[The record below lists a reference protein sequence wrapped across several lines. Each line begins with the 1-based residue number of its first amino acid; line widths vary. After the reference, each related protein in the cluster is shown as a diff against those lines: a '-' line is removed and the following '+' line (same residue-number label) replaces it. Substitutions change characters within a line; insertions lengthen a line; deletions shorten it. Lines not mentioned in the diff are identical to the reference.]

1 MLTSLAPT
9 LLWCATGLPSGA
21 DTTDH
26 QLSRLGREVG
36 DLSSGLRPAVRPF
49 AGQAG
54 SEGVPGLSVEIY
66 PLDVPTPVV
75 QRTDPAI
82 DFTWGS
88 AAPATGIPA
97 NRFGATWTG
106 EVVPTVSGDYTFIA
120 RTDDGVR
127 LYIDGA
133 LVIDRWVNQSAR
145 DVSSTVVKLKK
156 DKAVTLRMEY
166 YENTGQASA
175 RLSWS
180 RDGGAAAVIPQANLR
195 SADLLNEFPPVLTG
209 PTSGTGTVQV
219 GAFTPLDG
227 GVIHY
232 TVDGSDPKSS
242 SPTVSAGVITLT
254 SSTNLRAAVRGSD
267 GKFGPVA
274 TRTITVLG
282 GGGTGLLASYIGG
295 TNPGATPLLSRT
307 DAALNFNWRAA
318 PPAAGLP
325 SDYFTARWEGEL
337 VPAWSETTTF
347 SLSADDGARVY
358 LGGKLIIDRF
368 HGSGSSTATV
378 ALTAGQ
384 ALPLVVEYVELG
396 GNASVR
402 LRWQSASMSLRD
414 IPTAALRPVVQ
425 SVPDATGSG
434 LAASYFANTTLTGT
448 PAAVRVEPRLDWR
461 WGTTAPA
468 GLTAVD
474 GWSARWEG
482 AIIPRFTETY
492 TLSIA
497 ADDGVRVW
505 VDGVQKLNDWRSR
518 GHRTLTTTVA
528 LTAGRAHAIRVE
540 KSDVSS
546 TAGATLLW
554 SSLSQQREVVPSW
567 RLLPSRPPTVEELAL
582 AGAEDSTIAGTAV
595 ASDPDGDTLAW
606 SVKTQPGHGSVT
618 VNAATGAVAYVP
630 NLNYNGS
637 DSFVLLVKDAFT
649 ETELPVSVAVA
660 PVNDAPVAAVAPAAT
675 NEDTAVTVTP
685 SASDI
690 DGGVL
695 SWSLP
700 VGQGPAHGTLSGF
713 NAATGAVTY
722 TPSTDYHGSDS
733 FVLQVSDGLASAAVT
748 VNVTV
753 ASVNDA
759 PVASAA
765 PATTDEDVAV
775 TVIPTAGD
783 VDGDALTWSLDASAA
798 PAHGTLSGFDALTG
812 TVIYTPE
819 ADWNGSDSF
828 GLLVSDGSATVPLVI
843 SVAVAPVN
851 DAPVASVA
859 PAATDED
866 VAVTVTPSASD
877 VDGDALSWTLD
888 ASAAPAHGTLSGFD
902 PLTGAVVYTPNADW
916 SGSDSFGLV
925 VNDGTVDTHVTVTVV
940 VAPVNDAPVLAGIET
955 ALSWFRDGDAGLTA
969 TAALTVSDVDSANL
983 SGASVRI
990 AGNFQPGDELQF
1002 TNQNG
1007 ITGVW
1012 NAGSGTLALSG
1023 SATVA
1028 RYQAA
1033 LRSVKYRS
1041 TQAFPGT
1048 AARAIAFTVSDG
1060 SSSNEAARTLG
1071 VVTRS
1076 TPPWSEGFEGLAIG
1090 GDLHQLELQGLTRWH
1105 GWNAAPGASALVSAT
1120 PARSGGASVA
1130 IAGATDLVKEYK
1142 GVNAGGWRYSAWQ
1155 YIPTTFTGTSYFILL
1170 NTYRD
1175 TAGTDGKN
1183 WSTQVKF
1190 TNSQVLPDF
1199 AGGSAP
1205 VVKGQWVELRVD
1217 IDFAAN
1223 LHRFSYN
1230 GAQVFERSWTN
1241 GTTGGG
1247 VLNLAAV
1254 DLFANGAS
1262 PVYYDDISLTPIVP
1276 TISGGGSVA
1285 YLENAAPVP
1294 VMPALAVDGFGV
1306 AQLSG
1311 ATVQLTGDLVQDV
1324 LSATVSGGI
1333 SQSWNPAT
1341 GTLTLSGNATPAVY
1355 QTVLRTVAFANGS
1368 DAPSLAPRTV
1378 AFSVTAPT
1386 GASNSVSAT
1395 VTVTPVNDAPVAQAL
1410 SLSGDEDTVFTGQA
1424 LASDVDGGALTWSLA
1439 SQPANGTATVDA
1451 NTGAV
1456 SYQPNADYA
1465 GADSFGLT
1473 VSDGTAS
1480 ASTSVS
1486 VTVNAVDDAAV
1497 VTVPGA
1503 GSATLGSDLLLTG
1516 FAVADIDSA
1525 TVSLTV
1531 AVDAGTIS
1539 LPQLAASGATASN
1552 SGLGVASMVLDGT
1565 PAAVT
1570 AALAEVVW
1578 RAPEAAGNATLSL
1591 DGNGGHATVQLTASD
1606 AAAPITVAPLA
1617 ATTWSSGPHGTT
1629 ILPASRFWNLDVVE
1643 SGRYHLWAN
1652 GSGGLVHID
1661 LDGSPVGELALPT
1674 TATWTCRNSA
1684 GAAQTLVLTGG
1695 ATCRLSV
1702 RGDASI
1708 TSLILVAETPAG
1720 VQHDDPVLVGLGTV
1734 AVIDA
1739 AAYDHSTPAAD
1750 GWSMLPSGGAM
1761 VGLPDT
1767 DLATSAA
1774 TRLDYDLYV
1783 VKPGTYRLWVKA
1795 MGNVTGDSVWVGL
1808 DGVRQPNYV
1817 THFGTT
1823 QPQWSAQSATA
1834 VPIDVSISS
1843 AGHHV
1848 LNLWMREDGVSV
1860 TQLAVSG
1867 VTGWAPAPTASI
1879 AAQVRQGPL
1888 AQSGTG
1894 FAMTAISAAQLLPGK
1909 AGTTWTTPNS
1919 GPGLQALPDA
1929 GTSSNFATAPSM
1941 TWWLNVTTPG
1951 TREIWLRTAGPDTNG
1966 DTIFASLDGSQIN
1979 FLTYVGIGP
1988 SLPLTWTNRT
1998 ADRSVVTF
2006 TVAPADVGLHA
2017 FTLWMREDGLVLERA
2032 SLQVPGQPVPTGDG
2046 PALSVPETLPTTGG
2060 NG

>member
-26 QLSRLGREVG
+26 QLARLGREVG
-36 DLSSGLRPAVRPF
+36 DLSSGMRPAVRPF

-75 QRTDPAI
+75 ERTDPAI
-82 DFTWGS
+82 NFTWGS

-195 SADLLNEFPPVLTG
+195 SADLLNAFPPVLTG
-209 PTSGTGTVQV
+209 PISGSGSVQV

-232 TVDGSDPKSS
+232 TVDGTDPVAS
-242 SPTVSAGVITLT
+242 SPTVSGGVITLT
-254 SSTNLRAAVRGSD
+254 ASANLRAAVRGSD
-267 GKFGPVA
+267 GRFGPVA

-282 GGGTGLLASYIGG
+282 GGGTGLLATYIGG
-295 TNPGATPLLSRT
+295 TNPGATPLLART

-325 SDYFTARWEGEL
+325 ADYFTARWEGEL

-368 HGSGSSTATV
+368 HGSGSSSATV

-425 SVPDATGSG
+425 SVPDAAGRG
-434 LAASYFANTTLTGT
+434 LAASYFANTALTGT

-505 VDGVQKLNDWRSR
+505 IDGVQKLNDWRSR

-528 LTAGRAHAIRVE
+528 LTAGRAHAIKVE

-546 TAGATLLW
+546 SAGATLLW

-582 AGAEDSTIAGTAV
+582 AGAEDSSIAGTAV
-595 ASDPDGDTLAW
+595 ASDPDGDVLAW
-606 SVKTQPGHGSVT
+606 SVKTQPGHGSVS
-618 VNAATGAVAYVP
+618 VDAATGAVSYVP

-637 DSFVLLVKDAFT
+637 DSFVLLVKDAYT

-660 PVNDAPVAAVAPAAT
+660 PVNDAPVAAA
-675 NEDTAVTVTP
+675 
-685 SASDI
+685 
-690 DGGVL
+690 
-695 SWSLP
+695 
-700 VGQGPAHGTLSGF
+700 
-713 NAATGAVTY
+713 
-722 TPSTDYHGSDS
+722 
-733 FVLQVSDGLASAAVT
+733 
-748 VNVTV
+748 
-753 ASVNDA
+753 
-759 PVASAA
+759 
-765 PATTDEDVAV
+765 
-775 TVIPTAGD
+775 
-783 VDGDALTWSLDASAA
+783 
-798 PAHGTLSGFDALTG
+798 
-812 TVIYTPE
+812 
-819 ADWNGSDSF
+819 
-828 GLLVSDGSATVPLVI
+828 
-843 SVAVAPVN
+843 
-851 DAPVASVA
+851 A

-866 VAVTVTPSASD
+866 TAVTVTPSASD
-877 VDGDALSWTLD
+877 VDGDALTWSLD
-888 ASAAPAHGTLSGFD
+888 PSAGPAHGQLSVID
-902 PLTGAVVYTPNADW
+902 ASTGAVTYTPAVDW
-916 SGSDSFGLV
+916 NGSDSFVLV
-925 VNDGTVDTHVTVTVV
+925 VNDGSVDTRVTVTVA

-955 ALSWFRDGDAGLTA
+955 ALSWFRDGDAGLKA
-969 TAALTVSDVDSANL
+969 TAALTVSDVDSTNL
-983 SGASVRI
+983 NGATVRI
-990 AGNFQPGDELQF
+990 AGNFQPGDELLF

-1007 ITGVW
+1007 ITG
-1012 NAGSGTLALSG
+1012 AYAAGTLTLSG
-1023 SATVA
+1023 SATLA
-1028 RYQAA
+1028 QYQTA
-1033 LRSVKYRS
+1033 LRSVTYRS

-1105 GWNAAPGASALVSAT
+1105 GWNAAPGASALVSAAQ
-1120 PARSGGASVA
+1120 ARSGGASVA

-1199 AGGSAP
+1199 AGGSAT

-1311 ATVQLTGDLVQDV
+1311 ATVQLTGDLAQDV

-1368 DAPSLAPRTV
+1368 EAPSLAPRTV
-1378 AFSVTAPT
+1378 AFAVTAPT
-1386 GASNSVSAT
+1386 GTSNSVSAT

-1410 SLSGDEDTVFTGQA
+1410 ALSGDEDSVLTGQA
-1424 LASDVDGGALTWSLA
+1424 VASDVDGGALTWSLA

-1451 NTGAV
+1451 NSGAV
-1456 SYQPNADYA
+1456 SYQPNADFA
-1465 GADSFGLT
+1465 GADSFALT
-1473 VSDGTAS
+1473 VSDGNGS
-1480 ASTSVS
+1480 AVTSVS
-1486 VTVNAVDDAAV
+1486 VTVNAVNDAPVAQALILSGDEDTQLAGTAV
-1497 VTVPGA
+1497 ASDVDGGTLTWSLASQPANGTATVDANTGVVIYQPNQDFAGTDSFGLSVSDGTASAPASVSVTVNA
-1503 GSATLGSDLLLTG
+1503 I
-1516 FAVADIDSA
+1516 AD
-1525 TVSLTV
+1525 
-1531 AVDAGTIS
+1531 
-1539 LPQLAASGATASN
+1539 
-1552 SGLGVASMVLDGT
+1552 
-1565 PAAVT
+1565 
-1570 AALAEVVW
+1570 LAEV
-1578 RAPEAAGNATLSL
+1578 SL
-1591 DGNGGHATVQLTASD
+1591 VGGTAQ
-1606 AAAPITVAPLA
+1606 
-1617 ATTWSSGPHGTT
+1617 
-1629 ILPASRFWNLDVVE
+1629 E
-1643 SGRYHLWAN
+1643 
-1652 GSGGLVHID
+1652 GG
-1661 LDGSPVGELALPT
+1661 
-1674 TATWTCRNSA
+1674 
-1684 GAAQTLVLTGG
+1684 TLVLTARRSSPDNTDLVLQLNSIGNLRYGRDLDQIPNSVTIVAGSTEGTVAIAVVDDDIREPQESLQVAAIPSTGVVVVGG
-1695 ATCRLSV
+1695 PVELV
-1702 RGDASI
+1702 VDADSDPVW
-1708 TSLILVAETPAG
+1708 LIDNDDAGYAETGTWWDSTVYQGWSGSTARWSSEASARATYTFDLDLTGWFDVGMWVVYDPNSSDQAAVRMTGLHGTWTQHLDLRSGTAG
-1720 VQHDDPVLVGLGTV
+1720 WVSLGKVRMGPGAAAIDITKPGVAGILRADAVRLTPTTAPEAVVTLDRGQQGYRETSGAWWDSILPSPNGGTSRYSTDPGASAVWEPVLAPGLYKISFYCVCDLNSATQVRVGLDHALGTTTTLLNQTTGVSRWVELGTV
-1734 AVIDA
+1734 PILAGQGRVTLQGVSNDGPVRADAVRFEA
-1739 AAYDHSTPAAD
+1739 
-1750 GWSMLPSGGAM
+1750 LPTDDITIPTSSISYREVAGAWWTSSGTLGAT
-1761 VGLPDT
+1761 GNP
-1767 DLATSAA
+1767 
-1774 TRLDYDLYV
+1774 TRYSSDV
-1783 VKPGTYRLWVKA
+1783 
-1795 MGNVTGDSVWVGL
+1795 
-1808 DGVRQPNYV
+1808 
-1817 THFGTT
+1817 
-1823 QPQWSAQSATA
+1823 ATA
-1834 VPIDVSISS
+1834 VARWYAPP
-1843 AGHHV
+1843 A
-1848 LNLWMREDGVSV
+1848 DGDYMVMAYRVVNATNGGTAVFSV
-1860 TQLAVSG
+1860 NDADGTDSLGQLQQKAPAVSG
-1867 VTGWAPAPTASI
+1867 WVELGLIHLAPTDVWPI
-1879 AAQVRQGPL
+1879 EVRSLSG
-1888 AQSGTG
+1888 SGTPLRTD
-1894 FAMTAISAAQLLPGK
+1894 ALRLVRVTLA
-1909 AGTTWTTPNS
+1909 
-1919 GPGLQALPDA
+1919 GPG
-1929 GTSSNFATAPSM
+1929 
-1941 TWWLNVTTPG
+1941 
-1951 TREIWLRTAGPDTNG
+1951 
-1966 DTIFASLDGSQIN
+1966 
-1979 FLTYVGIGP
+1979 
-1988 SLPLTWTNRT
+1988 
-1998 ADRSVVTF
+1998 
-2006 TVAPADVGLHA
+2006 
-2017 FTLWMREDGLVLERA
+2017 
-2032 SLQVPGQPVPTGDG
+2032 
-2046 PALSVPETLPTTGG
+2046 
-2060 NG
+2060 